1 MNVDLNN
8 SEGMDFPNT
17 MVQYGAP
24 LFAPSGEEL
33 YMPQRLPMGSTIADD
48 YSYIGGDGEF
58 SNAKGKKKRKG
69 GTLDEIIH
77 CGKRPK
83 ITNSVKGHAWGRCV
97 TDYHAGLG
105 TVSPNDIKAHCGK
118 KPFWIGKRRNVYNK
132 CKADLLG
139 AVKAKV
145 IADRVALQAQ
155 QDATL
160 RAEADRLALQ
170 ATLAN
175 AQAIQ
180 SALVEKQK
188 AIDNSLSKPEVAP
201 SPTPADTI
209 IDNTP
214 KPAPKKKS
222 NTPLII
228 GVSAFLLIGGFIAYK
243 LIKGGQSNQ
252 G

>member
-1 MNVDLNN
+1 MNLDLNN
-8 SEGMDFPNT
+8 SDNVDFPNL
-17 MVQYGAP
+17 MVRYNTP
-24 LFAPSGEEL
+24 LFVPSGEEL
-33 YMPQRLPMGSTIADD
+33 TAPQRLPIGSRLDDD
-48 YSYIGGDGEF
+48 YNYGFDGGEF
-58 SNAKGKKKRKG
+58 SNAKGSPKG

-97 TDYHAGLG
+97 TDFHFGSG

-118 KPFWIGKRRNVYNK
+118 RPFWIGKRRKVYNK

-145 IADRVALQAQ
+145 IADRAALQAQ
-155 QDATL
+155 QDSTAQ
-160 RAEADRLALQ
+160 AEADRLALQ

-180 SALVEKQK
+180 SSLVQQQN
-188 AIDNSLSKPEVAP
+188 AMQTTAP
-201 SPTPADTI
+201 KSAPTPTP
-209 IDNTP
+209 DNTTNDRPFIDP
-214 KPAPKKKS
+214 KPKSSS
-222 NTPLII
+222 NTGLII
-228 GVSAFLLIGGFIAYK
+228 GIGALVLIGGFVTWK
-243 LIKGGQSNQ
+243 LIKNKQ